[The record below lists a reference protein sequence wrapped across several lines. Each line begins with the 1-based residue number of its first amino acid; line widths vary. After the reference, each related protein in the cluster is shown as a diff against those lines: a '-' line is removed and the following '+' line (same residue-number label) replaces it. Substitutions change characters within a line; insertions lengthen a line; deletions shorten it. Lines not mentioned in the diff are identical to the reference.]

1 MLLLIILVDRNFF
14 SQLEDVR
21 NETETRLEKMSRDME
36 GVYQT
41 KVTEKLQ
48 KLDDSKQNVNKNL
61 ILDENQFEQ
70 ILGFKNSRNI
80 SIKYS
85 TGRRTFAIK
94 T

>member
-1 MLLLIILVDRNFF
+1 MFYRNFF
-14 SQLEDVR
+14 SQLEDER

-48 KLDDSKQNVNKNL
+48 KLEENKQNVNKNFQYFFFFL
-61 ILDENQFEQ
+61 N
-70 ILGFKNSRNI
+70 LGFKNSRNI

-85 TGRRTFAIK
+85 TRRRTSSIK
-94 T
+94 TRRI

>member
-1 MLLLIILVDRNFF
+1 
-14 SQLEDVR
+14 
-21 NETETRLEKMSRDME
+21 MSRDME

-48 KLDDSKQNVNKNL
+48 KLDESKQNVNEEFLFFIFFWKR
-61 ILDENQFEQ
+61 FY
-70 ILGFKNSRNI
+70 LGFKNSRNI

-85 TGRRTFAIK
+85 TRRRTSSIK